1 MGSEHYSNLSGLALQ
16 YGPFFFA
23 LLFVLGVTRWAYSA
37 FKENNAANTPPK
49 AFNTVRLVFLCTFFF
64 GLVLV
69 AVSVAWWLRSRPAI
83 YVFRGEI
90 VDLRDYEK
98 LASATDKLYLRKE
111 PKDPIDDIALRNEH
125 FLVVQDSPLRKGD
138 SFDVEFSKNSS
149 ARNTFHVDY
158 DPADSYPKF
167 EVDWDDNLHTN
178 VLRRC
183 KQPAAPT
190 PASSN
195 AGLFTWV
202 VHAAQAAMQ
211 VYQGKPSR
219 SQAAQQGSSPI
230 AVLQASSSDVGS
242 KIVALDQLYG
252 MPASVLTEP
261 SSPGHEPILAT
272 LLDLTRYS
280 DKEVSYKASMV
291 VKKVDIDEYVAHQLE
306 SSQRRDQADGE
317 QVLRKLNPDDSA
329 RILQK
334 LNPAKAAAWRAK
346 TSGSPA
352 LQVVPTA
359 SEQGDRYYV
368 RATWDD
374 KNSAAVDCLTTLF
387 HEELISGGHRTLEE
401 ERALMKR
408 SQRLVYAYD
417 KDWSIDIAQ
426 KIQACGGKAAFVQAG
441 GK

>member
-1 MGSEHYSNLSGLALQ
+1 MASEDYSNLSGLALQ

-23 LLFVLGVTRWAYSA
+23 LLFVLGVTRWAYGA
-37 FKENNAANTPPK
+37 FKENNAANTSPK
-49 AFNTVRLVFLCTFFF
+49 AFNTMRLVFLCSFFF

-69 AVSVAWWLRSRPAI
+69 VVSVSWWLRSRPAI

-98 LASATDKLYLRKE
+98 LASATDKLYLRRE

-149 ARNTFHVDY
+149 ARNTFHIDY

-167 EVDWDDNLHTN
+167 GVDWDDNLHTN
-178 VLRRC
+178 IMRRC
-183 KQPAAPT
+183 KQPTTPT
-190 PASSN
+190 PAR
-195 AGLFTWV
+195 AGLFTWIV
-202 VHAAQAAMQ
+202 YAAQAEMQ

-219 SQAAQQGSSPI
+219 SQAAQQASSPI
-230 AVLQASSSDVGS
+230 AVLQDSSSDVGS
-242 KIVALDQLYG
+242 KIVALDQLDG
-252 MPASVLTEP
+252 MPASALTDP
-261 SSPGHEPILAT
+261 SSPGHEPVLAT

-280 DKEVSYKASMV
+280 DKEVSYKASIV
-291 VKKVDIDEYVAHQLE
+291 IQRVDIDEYVAGKLE
-306 SSQRRDQADGE
+306 SSNKHDQTDGE
-317 QVLRKLNPDDSA
+317 QVLRKLNADESA
-329 RILQK
+329 RILLK
-334 LNPAKAAAWRAK
+334 LAPAKSAAWRARA
-346 TSGSPA
+346 SQSPT

-359 SEQGDRYYV
+359 SGQGDRYYV
-368 RATWDD
+368 RATWDG
-374 KNSAAVDCLTTLF
+374 KNSATVDCLTTLF
-387 HEELISGGHRTLEE
+387 HEVLVSGSNRTLGE

-417 KDWSIDIAQ
+417 KDWSINIAQ